1 MHRWDSPI
9 FMKLGL
15 ILEWGWHPDF
25 MTIFAF
31 VWFRK
36 EVDAGNNPVKHLTL
50 AFPFGGITLVIKK

>member
-1 MHRWDSPI
+1 
-9 FMKLGL
+9 MKLGL